1 MTVPTELQ
9 YTENHEWVRNDGD
22 VIIIGITEFAAE
34 SLGDVVYV
42 QLPEVGNSVSRGET
56 CGEIESTKS
65 VSDLYTPAD
74 GQVLEVNEAVME
86 NPSLVNDDPFGN
98 GWLFKL
104 RPTALDDLL
113 DADSYSALISS

>member
-22 VIIIGITEFAAE
+22 VIIVGITEFAAE

>member
-74 GQVLEVNEAVME
+74 GQVLEVNEAVKE

-113 DADSYSALISS
+113 DADSYLALISS